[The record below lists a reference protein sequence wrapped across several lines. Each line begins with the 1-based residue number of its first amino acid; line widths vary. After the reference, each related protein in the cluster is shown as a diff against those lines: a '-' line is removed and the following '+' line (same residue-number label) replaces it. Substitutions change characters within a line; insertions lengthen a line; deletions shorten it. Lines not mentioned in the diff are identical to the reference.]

1 MVGSSG
7 VDQSGEQGQVASAS
21 AIAFGK
27 TRNQRGIGQIG
38 LLPGQQGLTK
48 CLDLQKISHAH
59 VN

>member
-1 MVGSSG
+1 M
-7 VDQSGEQGQVASAS
+7 DQSGEQGQVASAS